1 MKIYFAS
8 KLLKALLVLF
18 AIGVVF
24 FGIIILPILAEEMVI
39 MYPELDYAK
48 LPILISTELLLVLLL
63 TGVGIIMYLLVMF
76 DHDDTFSFKF
86 VKGLEILVGMCSI
99 ASVGIILIIVYM
111 SSFGGPGPFLSIVMI
126 GTIIVIWIVA
136 AVTLLIRA
144 IIKKPSFTK
153 TSKE

>member
-18 AIGVVF
+18 ATGVVF

-76 DHDDTFSFKF
+76 DHDDTFSLKF

-111 SSFGGPGPFLSIVMI
+111 SSFGGPGPLLSLVMI

-144 IIKKPSFTK
+144 IIKKPSFIK
-153 TSKE
+153 TSK

>member
-1 MKIYFAS
+1 VKIYFAS

-18 AIGVVF
+18 ATGVVF

-76 DHDDTFSFKF
+76 DHDDTFSLKF

-111 SSFGGPGPFLSIVMI
+111 SSFGGPGPLLSLVMI

-144 IIKKPSFTK
+144 IIKKPSFIK
-153 TSKE
+153 TSK